1 MELLIQKGAVVD
13 CMNRGRC
20 TPLHVAVNKQF
31 SACVRLL
38 LKFSCDV
45 NVQVRKKNSKF
56 FFTGLIN

>member
-45 NVQVRKKNSKF
+45 NVQVRKKNW
-56 FFTGLIN
+56 ID